1 MKTVIRHHN
10 SSSEISAM
18 KASYLTKE
26 TVLSVGLTERNFPNF
41 NVGDT
46 IEVDQ
51 LIQEGDKERVQ
62 KFAGYVI
69 AFHHNGAGTT
79 FIVRKIA
86 SGGIG
91 VEKIFPYYSPT
102 ISAIKVVKEGHV
114 RRAKLFYL
122 RDAVGKAAKVK
133 DKAKEPSRRAQKAT
147 EASSTAQESATED
160 AA

>member
-1 MKTVIRHHN
+1 
-10 SSSEISAM
+10 M

-26 TVLSVGLTERNFPNF
+26 TVLSVGLTERNFPDF
-41 NVGDT
+41 QVGDT

-51 LIQEGDKERVQ
+51 LIQEGEKERVQ

-102 ISAIKVVKEGHV
+102 ISSIKIVKEGDV

-122 RDAVGKAAKVK
+122 RDAVGKAAKIK
-133 DKAKEPSRRAQKAT
+133 DKAKETTRRPQKGA
-147 EASSTAQESATED
+147 AVVPAAESANEAE

>member
-1 MKTVIRHHN
+1 
-10 SSSEISAM
+10 M

-26 TVLSVGLTERNFPNF
+26 TVLSTDLPERNFPEF
-41 NVGDT
+41 KAGDT

-51 LIQEGDKERVQ
+51 LIKEGDKERVQ
-62 KFAGYVI
+62 KFIGNVI
-69 AFHHNGAGTT
+69 AFRRNGAGST

-86 SGGIG
+86 AGGIG

-102 ISAIKVVKEGHV
+102 IAGIKVVKHGLV

-122 RDAVGKAAKVK
+122 RGAVGKAAKIK
-133 DKAKEPSRRAQKAT
+133 ERAKE
-147 EASSTAQESATED
+147 TAV

>member
-1 MKTVIRHHN
+1 
-10 SSSEISAM
+10 M
-18 KASYLTKE
+18 KASFLTKE
-26 TVLSVGLTERNFPNF
+26 TVLSVDLPERNFPDF
-41 NVGDT
+41 QVGDT

-51 LIQEGDKERVQ
+51 LIQEGEKERVQ

-69 AFHHNGAGTT
+69 GFHHNGAGTT

-86 SGGIG
+86 SGNIG

-102 ISAIKVVKEGHV
+102 ISAIKVVKQGAV

-122 RDAVGKAAKVK
+122 RDAVGKAAKIK
-133 DKAKEPSRRAQKAT
+133 DKAKEPTRRTKKGDTVAPAA
-147 EASSTAQESATED
+147 ASEDSAP

>member
-1 MKTVIRHHN
+1 
-10 SSSEISAM
+10 M

-26 TVLSVGLTERNFPNF
+26 TVLDVGLTERNFPDF
-41 NVGDT
+41 KVGDT

-51 LIQEGDKERVQ
+51 LIQEGEKERVQ

-69 AFHHNGAGTT
+69 AFHNNGAGST

-86 SGGIG
+86 SGNIG

-102 ISAIKVVKEGHV
+102 ISSIKIVKEGAV

-122 RDAVGKAAKVK
+122 RGAVGKAAKVK
-133 DKAKEPSRRAQKAT
+133 DKAKETTRRPAKAA
-147 EASSTAQESATED
+147 EAA
-160 AA
+160 